1 MLDVVTGYRNVR
13 NRQREATLNE
23 KLYVKCSHLMS
34 LICNIQRETT
44 INE

>member
-1 MLDVVTGYRNVR
+1 MLDVVIGCHNVR
-13 NRQREATLNE
+13 NGQRERTLNE

-34 LICNIQRETT
+34 LICNIQRETA